1 MLLSYDFFYVKNHFD
16 DKEKHVFAKK
26 IKEHMT
32 RKEEFRLKIPD
43 FLFFFMD
50 VFDNYNKIK

>member
-1 MLLSYDFFYVKNHFD
+1 
-16 DKEKHVFAKK
+16 
-26 IKEHMT
+26 MT

-50 VFDNYNKIK
+50 VHDHNNKIK